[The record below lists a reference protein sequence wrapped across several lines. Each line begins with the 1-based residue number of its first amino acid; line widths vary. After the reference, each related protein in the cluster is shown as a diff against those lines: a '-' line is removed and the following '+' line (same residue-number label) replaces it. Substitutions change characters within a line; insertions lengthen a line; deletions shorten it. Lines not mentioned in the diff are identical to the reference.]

1 MNNIIIKNGLFGSI
15 IVSALLVFVTMYM
28 KANPEKEVSMMIGFA
43 VMILAFFFVAWG
55 IKQQRDANNGLIT
68 FGKAFMI
75 GLWIT
80 LIISTIYVLVW
91 LIILYNFFPNF
102 AEHYTDMA
110 IEKASPEEV
119 AKVTE
124 EMNSFKEMYKNPIM
138 VILFTYMEILPLG
151 IVFSLVSA
159 LILKKKWLYVEY
171 SG

>member
-1 MNNIIIKNGLFGSI
+1 MNKIILKNGLFGSI

-28 KANPEKEVSMMIGFA
+28 RANPEKEVSILIGFT
-43 VMILAFFFVAWG
+43 VMTLAFFFLFWG
-55 IKQQRDANNGLIT
+55 IKQQREANNGSIS
-68 FGKAFMI
+68 FGKAFMT
-75 GLWIT
+75 GFWIS

-110 IEKASPEEV
+110 IAKASPDEV

-138 VILFTYMEILPLG
+138 VILFTYIEILPLG
-151 IVFSLVSA
+151 IVISFISA
-159 LILKKKWLYVEY
+159 LILKKK
-171 SG
+171 

>member
-1 MNNIIIKNGLFGSI
+1 MNKIILKNGLFGSI

-28 KANPEKEVSMMIGFA
+28 RANPEKEVSMLIGFT
-43 VMILAFFFVAWG
+43 VMTLAFFFLVWG
-55 IKQQRDANNGLIT
+55 IKQQREANNGSIS
-68 FGKAFMI
+68 FGKAFMT
-75 GLWIT
+75 GFWIS

-110 IEKASPEEV
+110 IQKASPDEV

-151 IVFSLVSA
+151 IVISFISA
-159 LILKKKWLYVEY
+159 LILKKK
-171 SG
+171 

>member
-1 MNNIIIKNGLFGSI
+1 MNKIILKNGLFGSI

-28 KANPEKEVSMMIGFA
+28 RANPEKEVSMLIGFT
-43 VMILAFFFVAWG
+43 VMTLAFFFLFWG
-55 IKQQRDANNGLIT
+55 IKQQREANNGLIS
-68 FGKAFMI
+68 FGKAFMT
-75 GLWIT
+75 GFWIS

-110 IEKASPEEV
+110 IQKASPDEV

-138 VILFTYMEILPLG
+138 IILFTYIEILPLG
-151 IVFSLVSA
+151 IVISFISA
-159 LILKKKWLYVEY
+159 LILKKK
-171 SG
+171 

>member
-1 MNNIIIKNGLFGSI
+1 MNKIILKNGLFGSI

-28 KANPEKEVSMMIGFA
+28 RANPEKEVSMLIGFT
-43 VMILAFFFVAWG
+43 VMTLAFFFLFWG
-55 IKQQRDANNGLIT
+55 IKQQREANNGSIS
-68 FGKAFMI
+68 FGKAFMT
-75 GLWIT
+75 GFWIS

-110 IEKASPEEV
+110 IQKASPDEV

-151 IVFSLVSA
+151 IVISFISA
-159 LILKKKWLYVEY
+159 LILKKK
-171 SG
+171 

>member
-43 VMILAFFFVAWG
+43 VMILAFFFVALG
-55 IKQQRDANNGLIT
+55 IKQQRDANNGLIS
-68 FGKAFMI
+68 FRNAFLT
-75 GLWIT
+75 GFWIT
-80 LIISTIYVLVW
+80 LIISTVYVLVW

-110 IEKASPEEV
+110 IQKANPEEV
-119 AKVTE
+119 VKVTE

-138 VILFTYMEILPLG
+138 VILFTYLEILPLG

-159 LILKKKWLYVEY
+159 LILKKK
-171 SG
+171 

>member
-43 VMILAFFFVAWG
+43 VMILAFFFVALG
-55 IKQQRDANNGLIT
+55 IKQQRDANNGLIS
-68 FGKAFMI
+68 FRNAFLT
-75 GLWIT
+75 GFWIT
-80 LIISTIYVLVW
+80 LIISTVYVLVW

-110 IEKASPEEV
+110 IAKASPDELT
-119 AKVTE
+119 KVTE

-151 IVFSLVSA
+151 IVFSLISA
-159 LILKKKWLYVEY
+159 LILKKK
-171 SG
+171 

>member
-1 MNNIIIKNGLFGSI
+1 MNKIILKNGLFGSI

-28 KANPEKEVSMMIGFA
+28 RANPEKEVSMLIGFT
-43 VMILAFFFVAWG
+43 VMTLAFFFLFWG
-55 IKQQRDANNGLIT
+55 IKQQREANNGLIS
-68 FGKAFMI
+68 FGKAFMT
-75 GLWIT
+75 GFWIS

-110 IEKASPEEV
+110 IQKASPDEV

-151 IVFSLVSA
+151 IVISFISA
-159 LILKKKWLYVEY
+159 LILKKK
-171 SG
+171 

>member
-28 KANPEKEVSMMIGFA
+28 RANPEKEVSMMIGFA
-43 VMILAFFFVAWG
+43 VMILAFFFVAMG

-138 VILFTYMEILPLG
+138 VILFTYIEILPLG

-159 LILKKKWLYVEY
+159 LILKKK
-171 SG
+171 

>member
-1 MNNIIIKNGLFGSI
+1 MNKIILKNGLFGSI

-28 KANPEKEVSMMIGFA
+28 KANPEKEVSMLIGFA
-43 VMILAFFFVAWG
+43 VMTLAFFFVVWG
-55 IKQQRDANNGLIT
+55 IKQQREANNGVIS

-75 GLWIT
+75 GFWIS

-110 IEKASPEEV
+110 IQKASPDEV

-151 IVFSLVSA
+151 IVISFISA
-159 LILKKKWLYVEY
+159 LILKKK
-171 SG
+171 